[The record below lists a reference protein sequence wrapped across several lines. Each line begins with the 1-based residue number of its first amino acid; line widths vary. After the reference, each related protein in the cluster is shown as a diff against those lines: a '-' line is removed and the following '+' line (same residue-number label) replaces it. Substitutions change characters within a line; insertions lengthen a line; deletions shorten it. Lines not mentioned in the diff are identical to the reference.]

1 MSDPVIKAA
10 KREKKAAS
18 FNLEKLIIDGALF
31 CEEEALCTVF
41 SKHAGISYKPIVVYF
56 TSAEINLT
64 RYNMYKFLLLNL
76 PKSDI
81 T

>member
-1 MSDPVIKAA
+1 MLDPVIKAA
-10 KREKKAAS
+10 MREKKAAS

-31 CEEEALCTVF
+31 RGEEALCTIF
-41 SKHAGISYKPIVVYF
+41 SKQAGISYKPIVVYF
-56 TSAEINLT
+56 TIAELNLT
-64 RYNMYKFLLLNL
+64 RYNLYKFLLLNL